1 MSNNQ
6 DNLSSLDILTV
17 FSVILQIMGYQQDKQ
32 QVSNDILLKE
42 LQRQNSEYLE
52 KIISNEKEILQSLSD
67 IKSEFAD
74 NG

>member
-52 KIISNEKEILQSLSD
+52 KIIKNQNEILDLIRENKVS
-67 IKSEFAD
+67 
-74 NG
+74 

>member
-52 KIISNEKEILQSLSD
+52 KIISNENEILQSLSD

>member
-1 MSNNQ
+1 MNNNQ
-6 DNLSSLDILTV
+6 DNLSWLDILTV

-42 LQRQNSEYLE
+42 LQKQNSEYLE
-52 KIISNEKEILQSLSD
+52 KIIRNEKEILKTLSD
-67 IKSEFAD
+67 LKSEFAD

>member
-1 MSNNQ
+1 MNNNH
-6 DNLSSLDILTV
+6 DNLTGLDILTV

-42 LQRQNSEYLE
+42 LQKQNSEYLE
-52 KIISNEKEILQSLSD
+52 KIIRNEKEILETLSD
-67 IKSEFAD
+67 LKSEFAD

>member
-1 MSNNQ
+1 MTNNQ
-6 DNLSSLDILTV
+6 DLSSLDILTV

>member
-1 MSNNQ
+1 MSNNR